1 MPERAT
7 LLPLM
12 FKRSKT
18 SDFTASLTHAWGYY
32 TVAKNTSA
40 PLVFAVERSY
50 PITYRD
56 FPPRALIPPALDR
69 FAEATGTPGE
79 VCKMLRQL
87 PADAACTA
95 VWRDLWSGFWRE
107 AEPRFSHVLTWAIP
121 PEARADDPRRAT
133 GASSPRATSKST
145 RAPTRPATPTSAVF
159 LWSHHGDEIA
169 DIRPWE

>member
-1 MPERAT
+1 MPEGAT

-40 PLVFAVERSY
+40 PLVFAVERCY

-79 VCKMLRQL
+79 GVQAAA
-87 PADAACTA
+87 PAPRRTPPAPRPGASCGRA
-95 VWRDLWSGFWRE
+95 SGGR
-107 AEPRFSHVLTWAIP
+107 PS
-121 PEARADDPRRAT
+121 RASATSSPGPFPPRRA
-133 GASSPRATSKST
+133 R
-145 RAPTRPATPTSAVF
+145 
-159 LWSHHGDEIA
+159 
-169 DIRPWE
+169 